1 MDCIFLLCFACITT
15 TVRDDF
21 TVDQIQ
27 FSGQSIFTCLPC
39 EVFNFIENMESP
51 NPIPQWLQHFHVRR
65 ARLSLAL
72 FFIQESIPGF
82 DCIHSIRIE
91 GPQQDIILNGPTERD
106 IFYGGRLKS
115 KESSVNCILI
125 PHFINRI
132 NQILSNFVPYV
143 LSFFF
148 ISFILSELM
157 LYKRRRV

>member
-15 TVRDDF
+15 TIRDDF

-65 ARLSLAL
+65 ARLSPAL
-72 FFIQESIPGF
+72 FFIQESILGF

-106 IFYGGRLKS
+106 IFMVVAS
-115 KESSVNCILI
+115 KAKK
-125 PHFINRI
+125 
-132 NQILSNFVPYV
+132 V
-143 LSFFF
+143 LS
-148 ISFILSELM
+148 IASSFHTL
-157 LYKRRRV
+157 